1 MHRAMRSRRDAL
13 RLLAL
18 SAGASS
24 GFVRNAAAQADI
36 APFRQVTIYMSTTP
50 GGSFDLYA
58 RLLSRHMGKYLPG
71 NPSIVISHMP
81 GSGGLAMT
89 NRLYNVA
96 AKDGSEL
103 GMPERTLP
111 TEPILRKNS
120 LARYEADKFNWIGS
134 MNREVGVL
142 QFWQAKPTTL
152 ADVLSGME
160 YPVGATGATSDASTF
175 YRVINHLL
183 GARLKN
189 IPAYPGAIETLQ
201 AMETGELAGT
211 AAVSLATTLKA
222 RPDWLSSGKSKILMQ
237 MTLERSRH
245 LPDVP
250 CIKELVGNDLDRE
263 VIDLILSC
271 QDLGRPLIAPPGAPP
286 ARVEALRQ
294 AFSRTVRDPEA
305 VAEAQ
310 KINLDLDFIEGARAQ
325 EMIAKMV
332 ATPKRVVDRAREIF
346 AEQEP

>member
-1 MHRAMRSRRDAL
+1 MAEGFTRRSFTGLGFGAVANAFAPVAARAQ
-13 RLLAL
+13 
-18 SAGASS
+18 
-24 GFVRNAAAQADI
+24 AAQA
-36 APFRQVTIYMSTTP
+36 APFKQITIFLSVSP

-71 NPSIVISHMP
+71 NPSVVVSHMP

-120 LARYEADKFNWIGS
+120 HAKFEADKFNWIGS
-134 MNREVGVL
+134 MNKEVGIL
-142 QFWQAKPTTL
+142 QFWQATPTNL
-152 ADVLSGME
+152 GDVLSGKS
-160 YPVGATGATSDASTF
+160 YPVGATGATSDAATF

-183 GARLKN
+183 GAKLQT
-189 IPAYPGAIETLQ
+189 IPAYPGAVETLQ
-201 AMETGELAGT
+201 AMETGELSGT
-211 AAVSLATTLKA
+211 AAVSWATLSKA
-222 RPDWLSSGKSKILMQ
+222 RPDWAQTGKIKVLMQ
-237 MTLERSRH
+237 MTLQRSPL

-250 CIKELVGNDLDRE
+250 TIRELVKEELDKQ

-271 QDLGRPLIAPPGAPP
+271 QDLGRPLVAPPGVPSE
-286 ARVEALRQ
+286 RVALLRT
-294 AFSRTVRDPEA
+294 AFSATMKDPE
-305 VAEAQ
+305 VRAEA
-310 KINLDLDFIEGARAQ
+310 KRINLDLEYIEGPQAQ

-332 ATPKRVVDRAREIF
+332 ATPKHIVDRAREIY
-346 AEQEP
+346 EE